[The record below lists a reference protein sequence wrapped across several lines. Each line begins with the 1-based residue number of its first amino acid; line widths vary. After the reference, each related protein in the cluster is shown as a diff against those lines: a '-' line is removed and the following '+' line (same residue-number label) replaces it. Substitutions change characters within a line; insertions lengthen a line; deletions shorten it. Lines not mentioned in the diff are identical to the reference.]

1 MVARRSLGR
10 QFGWLWSAYAVST
23 SPAAPGPTKASP
35 TEKHARSVPAVSMTL
50 CRPNELG
57 LITSAGVFNPVYA
70 TYRLK
75 QTPADRV
82 ARTLSAWS
90 VTSNATIAALTAVWG
105 VLASRTS
112 LRAALAIAGLL
123 LLATPLLLPRREHAA
138 PRGRELAGSAAR
150 PAA

>member
-1 MVARRSLGR
+1 MAI
-10 QFGWLWSAYAVST
+10 
-23 SPAAPGPTKASP
+23 
-35 TEKHARSVPAVSMTL
+35 
-50 CRPNELG
+50 ELG

-70 TYRLK
+70 TYRLE

-90 VTSNATIAALTAVWG
+90 VTSNAAIAALTALWG
-105 VLASRTS
+105 VLASLTS

-138 PRGRELAGSAAR
+138 PRGRELAGS
-150 PAA
+150 PAAGQTVT